1 MTTPQVLTVFMTA
14 PDGDVAERIASTLVE
29 ERLAAC
35 ANVVREVVSV
45 YRWEG
50 VLALPVVD
58 GHEPYLSW
66 VRGEVS

>member
-35 ANVVREVVSV
+35 ANVVREVVS
-45 YRWEG
+45 
-50 VLALPVVD
+50 ALDYAHDLVPCYCTCD
-58 GHEPYLSW
+58 PGPSCGG
-66 VRGEVS
+66 RP